1 MMYLCNGKIVKNK
14 NDLKDKFGGKSVVF
28 IDGDIATVMDFS
40 DRKPK
45 ITKYLIREVSHDKH
59 IIIEETGRDRGKA

>member
-1 MMYLCNGKIVKNK
+1 MYLCNGKIVKNK
-14 NDLKDKFGGKSVVF
+14 NDLKDNGKSVVF
-28 IDGDIATVMDFS
+28 IDGDVATVMDFS